1 MGVTAM
7 ISDPTHIMPTDTISD
22 NRRPWRSARW
32 PNSQPPSGRTMK
44 PAANSVAA
52 FSCCTT
58 GSCEGKKAGAKYRA
72 KAV

>member
-1 MGVTAM
+1 MGVSAM
-7 ISDPTHIMPTDTISD
+7 ISEPTHIMPTDTISD
-22 NRRPWRSARW
+22 SRRPCRSAIC

-52 FSCCTT
+52 LSCWTT
-58 GSCEGKKAGAKYRA
+58 GSCEGKKAGAKYSA